1 VRGTRRTKRPPEPRT
16 PDPEPE
22 KPKGFDNMTKALAL
36 VSGGLDSILA
46 AKLIQ
51 MQGIEVT
58 GICFASAFFGSRNAE
73 KMAAQIGMPLI
84 VVDFTEDHLE
94 MTKNP
99 RHGYGK
105 NMNPCIDCHAM
116 MLKYAGN
123 MLAELHGDFLI
134 TGEVLDQRPMS
145 QNKKSLG
152 IVQKESGFE
161 DKILRPLCAQNLA
174 PTQMEADGLVDRTR
188 LMGISGKSRKPQMEL
203 ADNWG
208 IKEYP
213 SPAGGCMLTEP
224 QFANRLRDLYKHG
237 KESAEPIDV
246 ELLKLGRHLRFS
258 SAAKIVCTRNENEY
272 TLLTE
277 LLKDEHIVFDTADCT
292 GSTAVLVPSPEAMV
306 SSEDIGFAAS
316 VAARYSK
323 DKEKDSVRIKFKKK
337 SDTEYEY
344 IYVKPITDEEIRK
357 VLL

>member
-1 VRGTRRTKRPPEPRT
+1 MP
-16 PDPEPE
+16 
-22 KPKGFDNMTKALAL
+22 KALAL

-51 MQGIEVT
+51 MQGIEVI

-73 KMAAQIGMPLI
+73 KMAAQIDMPLI
-84 VVDFTEDHLE
+84 IVDFTEEHLK

-99 RHGYGK
+99 KHGYGK

-116 MLKYAGN
+116 MLSYAGN
-123 MLAELHGDFLI
+123 MLAELNGDFLI
-134 TGEVLDQRPMS
+134 TGEVLNQRPMS

-161 DKILRPLCAQNLA
+161 DKILRPLCALNLD
-174 PTQMEADGLVDRTR
+174 PTQMENDGLVDRTR
-188 LMGISGKSRKPQMEL
+188 LLGISGKSRKPQIEL
-203 ADNWG
+203 AKQLG
-208 IKEYP
+208 IEEYP

-237 KESAEPIDV
+237 KERVEPIDV
-246 ELLKLGRHLRFS
+246 ELLKLGRHMRISPDL
-258 SAAKIVCTRNENEY
+258 KVVCTRNESEY
-272 TLLTE
+272 ELFME
-277 LLKDEHIVFDTADCT
+277 LLKDDYIIFNTADCT
-292 GSTAVLVPSPEAMV
+292 GSTVVLVPSV
-306 SSEDIGFAAS
+306 TGSITQEDMTFAGS

-323 DKEKDSVRIKFKKK
+323 EREKDSVRIKFKRKND
-337 SDTEYEY
+337 SEYEY
-344 IYVKPITDEEIRK
+344 ICVKPADDEEIRK

>member
-1 VRGTRRTKRPPEPRT
+1 
-16 PDPEPE
+16 
-22 KPKGFDNMTKALAL
+22 MTKALAL
-36 VSGGLDSILA
+36 ISGGLDSTLA
-46 AKLIQ
+46 AKLIK
-51 MQGIEVT
+51 MQGIEVI

-73 KMAAQIGMPLI
+73 RMAAQIEIPMI

-94 MTKNP
+94 MTKKP
-99 RHGYGK
+99 KHGYGK

-123 MLAELHGDFLI
+123 MLEELDGDFLI

-161 DKILRPLCAQNLA
+161 DKILRPLCALNLA
-174 PTQMEADGLVDRTR
+174 PTQMEEDGLVDRTR
-188 LMGISGKSRKPQMEL
+188 LLGISGKSRKPQIAL
-203 ADNWG
+203 AEQLE

-224 QFANRLRDLYKHG
+224 QFSSRLRDLYNSDK
-237 KESAEPIDV
+237 KSVKPVDV
-246 ELLKLGRHLRFS
+246 ELLKVGRHLRIS
-258 SAAKIVCTRNENEY
+258 PSAKVVCTRNESEY
-272 TLLTE
+272 DLLMK
-277 LLKDEHIVFDTADCT
+277 LLKEEYIVFDTEDCT
-292 GSTAVLVPSPEAMV
+292 GSTIVLVHSPGAEL
-306 SSEDIGFAAS
+306 SKEDIEVAGS
-316 VAARYSK
+316 VTARYSK
-323 DKEKDSVRIKFKKK
+323 EREKDSVRIKFKKK

-344 IYVKPITDEEIRK
+344 MYAEPISDEEIKR

>member
-1 VRGTRRTKRPPEPRT
+1 
-16 PDPEPE
+16 
-22 KPKGFDNMTKALAL
+22 MTKALAL

-46 AKLIQ
+46 AKVIQ
-51 MQGIEVT
+51 MQGIEVI

-73 KMAAQIGMPLI
+73 KMAAQINMPLI

-116 MLKYAGN
+116 MLKYAGR
-123 MLAELHGDFLI
+123 MLSELQGDFLI

-152 IVQKESGFE
+152 IVQRESGFE
-161 DKILRPLCAQNLA
+161 EKILRPLCALNLP
-174 PTQMEADGLVDRTR
+174 PTQMEIDGLVDRTR
-188 LMGISGKSRKPQMEL
+188 LLGISGKSRKPQMEL
-203 ADNWG
+203 ASRLG

-224 QFANRLRDLYKHG
+224 QFSSRLRDLYKHG
-237 KESAEPIDV
+237 KESVEPLDV
-246 ELLKLGRHLRFS
+246 ELLKLGRHLRVS
-258 SAAKIVCTRNENEY
+258 PDAKVVCTRNENEY
-272 TLLTE
+272 DLLMK
-277 LLKDEHIVFDTADCT
+277 LIKDEYIVFDTADCT
-292 GSTAVLVPSPEAMV
+292 GSTVVLVPSKGSEP
-306 SSEDIGFAAS
+306 SFEDIEFAGS

-323 DKEKDSVRIKFKKK
+323 EKEKESVRIKFKKK
-337 SDTEYEY
+337 TDTEYEY
-344 IYVKPITDEEIRK
+344 MNVKPADDEDIKK